1 MKKLRRP
8 PAWGLYLAGGSLVTL
23 LYLTVPPLQ
32 GSGPV
37 INLLGLSGVMAVVVG
52 LRRNRPASTFPWW
65 CFAIGLGLF
74 WLGDL
79 YTYSYPKL
87 LHQDVPFPSA
97 GDGIYLTVYPALM
110 AGLLLLF
117 RRRNPEADRAGVI
130 DALIMTLGLALLE
143 WVGLIAPY
151 LHGEGMSLFA
161 RLVSIAYP
169 LGDILLLAV
178 AIRLIVD
185 TGKRQPAFY
194 LLASSIVALLV
205 TDYVY
210 GLLLLHN
217 GYTHQLWL
225 DIGWIAFYLLW
236 GAAALHPS
244 MHSLEQAEPDRQ
256 RRLTGFRLALLTVAS
271 LIAPAVLLVH
281 EARRGSVE
289 MLVVVETSIV
299 LFGLVVARMAG
310 LNRKQERSYARERVL
325 SAAGAALVAATSRE
339 EIYAAAIDAVR
350 SLEGEECGVR
360 LCLIENGHV
369 RVVAGTAAN
378 TPWTISPSTAA
389 ALFDASR
396 GADGGWPKL
405 DDTATA
411 DLRLPAAASGLLV
424 HALAW
429 DGETHCLLTTVPGG
443 STSRDVLGALQALAT
458 HVSLALESAA
468 LTDEVLRRTSEA
480 HLSSLVQHA
489 SDLITVLD
497 ADAMVL
503 YQSPSIERVLGY
515 GAEEIVG
522 RHFAEL
528 LAPGDE
534 SRLLHLLADDSYY
547 AGREGEAIECSLR
560 HKDGSVHQF
569 EILRTNLLHD
579 EAVGGIVLNGRDV
592 SERKAFEEQLAHQAF
607 HDPVTNLANRALF
620 VERVRHALTRTR
632 RDSEGVAVIFLDL
645 DDFKTINDSLG
656 HAAGDQVLVDVARRL
671 DACIRAGDT
680 AARFGGDEFAVLLED
695 VESVQ
700 EAADAAERILEAFT
714 EPLQLDQKQLT
725 VRASLGIAVA
735 ERAGA
740 DADELV
746 RNADAAMYIAKRDG
760 KGGYRLFEPA
770 MHEVVLARLELRADL
785 QRAIVNDELEL
796 HYQPVVR
803 LDDRSVC
810 GLEALLRWRHPERGI
825 VLPNDFIPL
834 AEETG
839 LIVPIGRW
847 VLREGCRKAK
857 LMQDAFPLEPPLTMS
872 INLSVK
878 QLQHSDIVA
887 DVRDA
892 LTEGELDPRHLTL
905 EITETVV
912 MADTELAVQRLDE
925 LKALGVRLAMDDFG
939 TGYSSLSY
947 LSSFPIDI
955 LKMDRSFLRAGA
967 APEASGLANAVVAL
981 GETLELEVVAEGIE
995 LHEQWTTLRDLGCDH
1010 GQGFYFAKPMEI
1022 DAALEFLGTNIGLEA
1037 APPITAQAAVRRPDA
1052 R

>member
-1 MKKLRRP
+1 MKLRRP
-8 PAWGLYLAGGSLVTL
+8 QIWQLYLAGGSLVTL
-23 LYLTVPPLQ
+23 LYWTASPLQ

-37 INLLGLSGVMAVVVG
+37 INLLGLSGVVAVIVG
-52 LRRNRPASTFPWW
+52 LRRNRPASTLPWW
-65 CFAIGLGLF
+65 FFALGLGLF

-87 LHQDVPFPSA
+87 LHHDVPFPSI
-97 GDGIYLTVYPALM
+97 GDGIYLTVYPLLM
-110 AGLLLLF
+110 AGLLLLL
-117 RRRNPEADRAGVI
+117 RRRNPESDRAGVI

-151 LHGEGMSLFA
+151 LHGDGMTLFA

-169 LGDILLLAV
+169 LGDILLLAA

-210 GLLLLHN
+210 GLLLLHD

-244 MHSLEQAEPDRQ
+244 MRTLEQAEPDRQ
-256 RRLTGFRLALLTVAS
+256 RRLTGFRLGLLTVAS
-271 LIAPAVLLVH
+271 LIAPTVLLIH
-281 EARRGSVE
+281 EANGGSIE

-299 LFGLVVARMAG
+299 LFCLVVARMAG
-310 LNRKQERSYARERVL
+310 LNRQQERSYTRERVL
-325 SAAGAALVAATSRE
+325 NTAGAALVAATSRE
-339 EIYAAAIDAVR
+339 EIYAAAIDAARRLVGK
-350 SLEGEECGVR
+350 ETDVR
-360 LCLIENGHV
+360 LCLMDGGDAH
-369 RVVAGTAAN
+369 VVAGTGGDA
-378 TPWTISPSTAA
+378 PWTISPDTTAV
-389 ALFDASR
+389 LLDASR
-396 GADGGWPKL
+396 DAKGGRLKL
-405 DDTATA
+405 DNAANA
-411 DLRLPAAASGLLV
+411 DLRLPGASSGVLV
-424 HALAW
+424 HALTW
-429 DGETHCLLTTVPGG
+429 DGETHGLLTAQGTN
-443 STSRDVLGALQALAT
+443 TSKAAYGALQGLAT

-468 LTDEVLRRTSEA
+468 LTDELLRRTSEA

-497 ADAMVL
+497 ADATVL

-515 GAEEIVG
+515 TAEEIVG
-522 RHFAEL
+522 RRFSEL
-528 LAPGDE
+528 LAPGE
-534 SRLLHLLADDSYY
+534 ETRLLHLLADDSHSP
-547 AGREGEAIECSLR
+547 GREGEAIECSLR
-560 HKDGSVHQF
+560 HRDGSPRQF

-579 EAVGGIVLNGRDV
+579 ETVGGIVLNGRDV
-592 SERKAFEEQLAHQAF
+592 SERKAFEKQLAHQAF

-620 VERVRHALTRTR
+620 VERVRHALARTR
-632 RDSEGVAVIFLDL
+632 RDDGGVAVIFLDL

-656 HAAGDQVLVDVARRL
+656 HAAGDEVLVEVARRL
-671 DACIRAGDT
+671 DTCIRGGDT

-695 VESVQ
+695 VEGVQ

-714 EPLQLDQKQLT
+714 EPMQLDQKQLAL
-725 VRASLGIAVA
+725 RASFGIAVA
-735 ERAGA
+735 DDARA
-740 DADELV
+740 DADDLV

-785 QRAIVNDELEL
+785 QRAIVNNELEL
-796 HYQPVVR
+796 YYQPVVR
-803 LDDRSVC
+803 LNDRSVC
-810 GLEALLRWRHPERGI
+810 GLEALLRWRHPERGL

-857 LMQDAFPLEPPLTMS
+857 LVQERFQLDPPLTMS

-887 DVRDA
+887 DVSDA
-892 LTEGELDPRHLTL
+892 LAESGLDPGHLTL

-912 MADTELAVQRLDE
+912 MADTDLAVQRLDE

-995 LHEQWTTLRDLGCDH
+995 LQEQWTTLRDLGCDH
-1010 GQGFYFAKPMEI
+1010 GQGFYFAEPMEI
-1022 DAALEFLGTNIGLEA
+1022 DEALEFLGTNKDVDQAPSLATQDA
-1037 APPITAQAAVRRPDA
+1037 AQHTDA

>member
-1 MKKLRRP
+1 MKLRRP
-8 PAWGLYLAGGSLVTL
+8 QIWQLYLAGGSLLTL
-23 LYLTVPPLQ
+23 LYWTASPLQ

-37 INLLGLSGVMAVVVG
+37 INLLGLSGVTAVIVG
-52 LRRNRPASTFPWW
+52 LRRNRPASTLPWW
-65 CFAIGLGLF
+65 FFALGLGLF
-74 WLGDL
+74 WLGDV

-87 LHQDVPFPSA
+87 LHHDVPFPSI

-110 AGLLLLF
+110 AGLLLLL
-117 RRRNPEADRAGVI
+117 RRRNPEPDRTGLI
-130 DALIMTLGLALLE
+130 DALIMTLGLALLG
-143 WVGLIAPY
+143 WVGLIAPN
-151 LHGEGMSLFA
+151 LHADGMTLFA

-169 LGDILLLAV
+169 LGDILLLAA

-194 LLASSIVALLV
+194 LLVSSIVALLV

-244 MHSLEQAEPDRQ
+244 MRSLEQAEPDRQ
-256 RRLTGFRLALLTVAS
+256 RTLTGFRLGLLTAAS
-271 LIAPAVLLVH
+271 LIAPTVLLIH
-281 EARRGSVE
+281 EIRGGSIE

-310 LNRKQERSYARERVL
+310 LNRTQERSYARERVL

-339 EIYAAAIDAVR
+339 EIYAAAIDAARRLMGRDTEV
-350 SLEGEECGVR
+350 L
-360 LCLIENGHV
+360 LCLMDGGEAH
-369 RVVAGTAAN
+369 VVAGTAGDA
-378 TPWTISPSTAA
+378 PWTISPATTTA
-389 ALFDASR
+389 LLDASR
-396 GADGGWPKL
+396 DANCGPLKL
-405 DDTATA
+405 DDSA
-411 DLRLPAAASGLLV
+411 DLCLPAAPSGMLV

-429 DGETHCLLTTVPGG
+429 DGETHGVLAAQGTN
-443 STSRDVLGALQALAT
+443 TSKAASRALQGLAT

-468 LTDEVLRRTSEA
+468 LNDELLRRTSEA

-497 ADAMVL
+497 ADATVM

-515 GAEEIVG
+515 TAEEIVG
-522 RHFAEL
+522 RRFSEL
-528 LAPGDE
+528 LVPGE
-534 SRLLHLLADDSYY
+534 ETRLLHLLADDSNSP
-547 AGREGEAIECSLR
+547 GREGEAIECSLR
-560 HKDGSVHQF
+560 HRDGSPRQF

-579 EAVGGIVLNGRDV
+579 EAVGGIVLNGRDI
-592 SERKAFEEQLAHQAF
+592 SERKAFEEQLTHQAF

-620 VERVRHALTRTR
+620 VERVRHALARSH
-632 RDSEGVAVIFLDL
+632 RDDGGVAVIFLDL

-656 HAAGDQVLVDVARRL
+656 HLAGDEVLVEVARRL
-671 DACIRAGDT
+671 DTCIRGGDT
-680 AARFGGDEFAVLLED
+680 AARFGGDEFAVLLEE
-695 VESVQ
+695 VGGVQ

-714 EPLQLDQKQLT
+714 EPMQLDQKQL
-725 VRASLGIAVA
+725 VLRATLGIAVA
-735 ERAGA
+735 DAGGA
-740 DADELV
+740 DADDLV

-760 KGGYRLFEPA
+760 KGGYQLFEPA

-785 QRAIVNDELEL
+785 QRAIVNNELEL
-796 HYQPVVR
+796 YYQPVVR
-803 LDDRSVC
+803 LNDRSVC
-810 GLEALLRWRHPERGI
+810 GFEALLRWRHSERGL
-825 VLPNDFIPL
+825 VLPNNFIPL

-857 LMQDAFPLEPPLTMS
+857 LMQERFQLDPALTMS

-887 DVRDA
+887 DVSDA
-892 LTEGELDPRHLTL
+892 LADSGLDPGDLTL

-912 MADTELAVQRLDE
+912 MADTEVAVQRLDE
-925 LKALGVRLAMDDFG
+925 LKSLGVRLAMDDFG

-995 LHEQWTTLRDLGCDH
+995 HQEQWTTLRDLGCDQ

-1022 DAALEFLGTNIGLEA
+1022 DDALEYLGTNMGVEEA
-1037 APPITAQAAVRRPDA
+1037 PLITQDAAQLTDA